1 MTEPLTLKFERKFH
15 LRIGTR
21 RHKAAPIPGHDQDL
35 INRVLFYTAF
45 RALLVMIYAGKAWSV
60 YSPPV
65 RTDTAV
71 VGNNSEPS

>member
-1 MTEPLTLKFERKFH
+1 MTESLMLRFEHKFK
-15 LRIGTR
+15 LRTGTR
-21 RHKAAPIPGHDQDL
+21 RHKAAPIPGQDQDL

-45 RALLVMIYAGKAWSV
+45 RALLVMIYAGKVWSV